1 MADNCIDVYYKLDRY
16 YLTGNSI
23 DFALNYKDLGGD
35 VTEMTI
41 LGNDVF
47 ADALEERL
55 KEREIPLRIL
65 KRTDRPTAAAK
76 MDLVDGDKK
85 HLHFE
90 GNAMEEIELQDDDLE
105 FVKQFDIIY
114 AERWAKVG
122 RYIKEIRQEDDE
134 VAACVQD
141 TLKEIGID
149 DSHCR
154 RYEGENGFALVTL
167 KETDRV
173 FLGSNKGGIA
183 KEHDFGFTKEDL
195 EYIKG
200 FHLIYTNLNSYI
212 EKELPVLYQTGV
224 PVAYDFSTRWTDEYL
239 KEICPY
245 VTVAIMSCAHLTDE
259 EREKEMRKAQS
270 YGVKVVLG
278 TIGEDGSYVLYNDKI
293 LYAPAVHADDVIDT
307 MGAGDSYF
315 SAFLCS
321 LLETSKEGKIVE
333 GTDEEMAKRLQ
344 TAMGKGAVFAAKVC
358 ALEGAFGYGVPI
370 LGKTTV

>member
-1 MADNCIDVYYKLDRY
+1 MYPGGQCVNTCVYVKMNNMESA
-16 YLTGNSI
+16 YLGK
-23 DFALNYKDLGGD
+23 YG
-35 VTEMTI
+35 
-41 LGNDVF
+41 
-47 ADALEERL
+47 
-55 KEREIPLRIL
+55 
-65 KRTDRPTAAAK
+65 
-76 MDLVDGDKK
+76 
-85 HLHFE
+85 
-90 GNAMEEIELQDDDLE
+90 
-105 FVKQFDIIY
+105 
-114 AERWAKVG
+114 
-122 RYIKEIRQEDDE
+122 DDE

-344 TAMGKGAVFAAKVC
+344 TAMGKGGFS
-358 ALEGAFGYGVPI
+358 
-370 LGKTTV
+370 